1 MATAPKTGT
10 TQHQSGRERLT
21 DKRIEKLAAP
31 AGKRI
36 EIADTIVRELRIR
49 VSDKG
54 AKSWSVLY
62 RVAGAGGN
70 NTRGEQKRMT
80 LGPYPLV
87 SLEHARDK
95 AREALD
101 TADRGLD
108 PRTAEHTS
116 ELPSLMRTSNAVFC
130 IK

>member
-80 LGPYPLV
+80 LR
-87 SLEHARDK
+87 SE
-95 AREALD
+95 
-101 TADRGLD
+101 
-108 PRTAEHTS
+108 EHTS
-116 ELPSLMRTSNAVFC
+116 ELQSLMRISYAVFC
-130 IK
+130 LKKHKQNN

>member
-62 RVAGAGGN
+62 RVAVAGGK
-70 NTRGEQKRMT
+70 NTRGVQKRMT

-87 SLEHARDK
+87 SLEHARAK
-95 AREALD
+95 PRAPLD
-101 TADRGLD
+101 TADRGMEPPA
-108 PRTAEHTS
+108 PRPRGA
-116 ELPSLMRTSNAVFC
+116 AQ
-130 IK
+130 